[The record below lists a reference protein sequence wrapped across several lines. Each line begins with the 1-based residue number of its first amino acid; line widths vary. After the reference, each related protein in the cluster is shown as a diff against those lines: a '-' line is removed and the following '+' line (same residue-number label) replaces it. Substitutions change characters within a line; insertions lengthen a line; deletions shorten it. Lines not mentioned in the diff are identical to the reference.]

1 LFQKN
6 INRKIKNKNKKR
18 EMISNPKNQIRIPKE
33 LLVKNEEEI
42 ENLFSKNKENN
53 RKVKSIWSNFV
64 NNTLYK
70 TLNLG
75 K

>member
-1 LFQKN
+1 
-6 INRKIKNKNKKR
+6 
-18 EMISNPKNQIRIPKE
+18 MIQNTKNQIRIPKE

>member
-1 LFQKN
+1 
-6 INRKIKNKNKKR
+6 
-18 EMISNPKNQIRIPKE
+18 MISNPKNQIRIPKE

-42 ENLFSKNKENN
+42 KNLFFKNKENN

>member
-1 LFQKN
+1 
-6 INRKIKNKNKKR
+6 
-18 EMISNPKNQIRIPKE
+18 MISNPKNQIRISKE

-42 ENLFSKNKENN
+42 QNLFSKNKENN

>member
-1 LFQKN
+1 
-6 INRKIKNKNKKR
+6 
-18 EMISNPKNQIRIPKE
+18 MSSNPKNQIRIPKE
-33 LLVKNEEEI
+33 LFVKNEEEI

>member
-1 LFQKN
+1 
-6 INRKIKNKNKKR
+6 
-18 EMISNPKNQIRIPKE
+18 MISNPKNQIRIPKE

-42 ENLFSKNKENN
+42 EKLFSKNKENN

>member
-1 LFQKN
+1 
-6 INRKIKNKNKKR
+6 
-18 EMISNPKNQIRIPKE
+18 MISNPKNQIRIPKE

>member
-1 LFQKN
+1 
-6 INRKIKNKNKKR
+6 
-18 EMISNPKNQIRIPKE
+18 MISNPKNQIRISKE

>member
-1 LFQKN
+1 
-6 INRKIKNKNKKR
+6 
-18 EMISNPKNQIRIPKE
+18 MSSNPKNQIRIPKE
-33 LLVKNEEEI
+33 LFVKNEEEI

-53 RKVKSIWSNFV
+53 RKVKSICSNFV

>member
-1 LFQKN
+1 
-6 INRKIKNKNKKR
+6 
-18 EMISNPKNQIRIPKE
+18 MISNSKNQIRITKE

>member
-1 LFQKN
+1 
-6 INRKIKNKNKKR
+6 
-18 EMISNPKNQIRIPKE
+18 MISNPKNQIRIPKE
-33 LLVKNEEEI
+33 LFVKNEEEI

>member
-1 LFQKN
+1 
-6 INRKIKNKNKKR
+6 
-18 EMISNPKNQIRIPKE
+18 MSSNPKNQIRIPKE

>member
-1 LFQKN
+1 
-6 INRKIKNKNKKR
+6 
-18 EMISNPKNQIRIPKE
+18 MISNPKNQIRIPKE

-42 ENLFSKNKENN
+42 ENLFFKNKENN